1 MLGMHVSHTSLDM
14 QALLEWQCET
24 GVERAAE
31 GLDCGGQ
38 VKNGARAGD
47 TALRDCMRNGQSV
60 LGGARR

>member
-1 MLGMHVSHTSLDM
+1 MLGMQVSHTSLDM
-14 QALLEWQCET
+14 QALLEWQCEA

-47 TALRDCMRNGQSV
+47 TAL
-60 LGGARR
+60 